1 MSEHKIKGTCQ
12 RNPQACAVTIRGNK
26 KQLEAHDVNQQLPVI
41 QVAKMHTGVKLIT
54 YQAISTLVT
63 FSSRKGK

>member
-12 RNPQACAVTIRGNK
+12 RNPKACAVTIQGNK

-41 QVAKMHTGVKLIT
+41 QVAKNAHR
-54 YQAISTLVT
+54 S
-63 FSSRKGK
+63 

>member
-12 RNPQACAVTIRGNK
+12 RNPKACAVTIQENK

-41 QVAKMHTGVKLIT
+41 QVAKNAHR
-54 YQAISTLVT
+54 S
-63 FSSRKGK
+63 